1 MTTTELLARYE
12 NGKTCVSLYID
23 GTKIREYEGEPL
35 PKYPESMDIKITNW
49 CDAGCA
55 YCHENSVPEGK
66 HARGEDIL
74 EIVEGLPK
82 GVELAIGGGD
92 PLMHP
97 QIITILKEFKDRG
110 LVSNI
115 TVNGLHVYRH
125 AQFIKNLR
133 KNNLIYGV
141 GISHQ
146 SSSYLEEVADS
157 NTIIHFIVGVD
168 QAQDARRI
176 LVQHNKILLLG
187 YKNYGRGIKYLNE
200 KVYSNVREWKY
211 WVGTLLK
218 KGIICFDNLA
228 IEQLNLKDILTKDIW
243 DKCYMGDDG
252 KFTMYAD
259 AVKNTFA
266 ASSTSPRVPRGKL
279 SALTFFQTLGG
290 TDGH

>member
-1 MTTTELLARYE
+1 
-12 NGKTCVSLYID
+12 
-23 GTKIREYEGEPL
+23 
-35 PKYPESMDIKITNW
+35 
-49 CDAGCA
+49 
-55 YCHENSVPEGK
+55 
-66 HARGEDIL
+66 
-74 EIVEGLPK
+74 
-82 GVELAIGGGD
+82 
-92 PLMHP
+92 MHP
-97 QIITILKEFKDRG
+97 DIITILKEFKDRG

-115 TVNGLHVYRH
+115 TVNGRHTYRH
-125 AQFIKNLR
+125 AQLIKDLR

-146 SSSYLEEVADS
+146 NTSFLEEGVLDD

-176 LVQHNKILLLG
+176 LAQHTKILLLG

-218 KGIICFDNLA
+218 KGVVCFDNLA
-228 IEQLNLKDILTKDIW
+228 IEQLNLKELLSNEVW

-266 ASSTSPRVPRGKL
+266 ASSTSSRVPRGKL

-290 TDGH
+290 TY

>member
-1 MTTTELLARYE
+1 
-12 NGKTCVSLYID
+12 
-23 GTKIREYEGEPL
+23 
-35 PKYPESMDIKITNW
+35 
-49 CDAGCA
+49 
-55 YCHENSVPEGK
+55 
-66 HARGEDIL
+66 
-74 EIVEGLPK
+74 
-82 GVELAIGGGD
+82 
-92 PLMHP
+92 MHP

-115 TVNGLHVYRH
+115 TVNGLHVHRH
-125 AQFIKNLR
+125 AQLMKNLR

-146 SSSYLEEVADS
+146 SNSYIEEGVLNS

-228 IEQLNLKDILTKDIW
+228 IEQLNLKDILTKNIW

-266 ASSTSPRVPRGKL
+266 ASSTSPRVPRGNL
-279 SALTFFQTLGG
+279 SALAFFQTLRRY
-290 TDGH
+290 